1 MAYMALENLLDKTE
15 GSVYKL
21 VVLASRRAMEL
32 AEGQPKLVDVADAS
46 LNHLL
51 SPCRKLWRIDCWQR
65 QRQRCH
71 KIKHQGNIKKLFLA

>member
-46 LNHLL
+46 LKPSIIALQEIMENRLL
-51 SPCRKLWRIDCWQR
+51 AKAKD
-65 QRQRCH
+65 
-71 KIKHQGNIKKLFLA
+71 KDATK